1 MEKQTRR
8 AQRTAVKPER
18 TDHSV
23 LDVFLKLRYLIGLL
37 VIVVIVTFNLNG
49 SSLGVWDKYVSQRDD
64 GKKTD
69 VIFGQNR
76 KFVQMN
82 GSCKHLFIFHKL
94 KMTIL

>member
-64 GKKTD
+64 G
-69 VIFGQNR
+69 IG